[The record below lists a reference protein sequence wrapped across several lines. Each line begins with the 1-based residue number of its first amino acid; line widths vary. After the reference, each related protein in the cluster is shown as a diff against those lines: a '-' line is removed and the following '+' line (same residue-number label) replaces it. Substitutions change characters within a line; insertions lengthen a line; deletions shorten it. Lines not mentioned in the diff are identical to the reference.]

1 MADIFD
7 RLTIQIPSNRDIFDR
22 LEDLDIM
29 DRVDLPVEDKV
40 IFSPEMKKLI
50 REELYKEIN
59 NIPVGQIISKIME
72 KEIAKQKSFE
82 GVVKKTI
89 EDEVVK
95 KGSAI
100 EDQFK
105 EFKKEIEEF
114 KDKLKEKYADLRNS
128 LATTTHPRY
137 EFGGFSPQFNLL
149 VIGPDA
155 TEGSWRIVIDGSNLS
170 VQRYESGVW
179 VEKGSFNP

>member
-7 RLTIQIPSNRDIFDR
+7 RLTIKIPSNRDIFDR
-22 LEDLDIM
+22 IDLDIM

-95 KGSAI
+95 KGSEI
-100 EDQFK
+100 QDQFK

-114 KDKLKEKYADLRNS
+114 KDKLKEKYADLRNN